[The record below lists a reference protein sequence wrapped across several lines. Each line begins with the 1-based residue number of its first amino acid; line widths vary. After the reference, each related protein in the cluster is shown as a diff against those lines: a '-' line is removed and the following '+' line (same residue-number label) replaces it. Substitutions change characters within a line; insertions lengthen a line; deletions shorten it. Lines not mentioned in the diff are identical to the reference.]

1 MFPFDHPENI
11 RKAKV
16 LGGSKENIGKNGNN
30 ENNFEFPWNLIS
42 YPLYILKWW
51 LFNYQY
57 CSSRNGK
64 LTRHWSFSFSIKQI
78 RLTW

>member
-30 ENNFEFPWNLIS
+30 ENNFEFP
-42 YPLYILKWW
+42 
-51 LFNYQY
+51 
-57 CSSRNGK
+57 
-64 LTRHWSFSFSIKQI
+64 
-78 RLTW
+78 